1 MKGKRSKRKE
11 KIHLIFPLS
20 TIPFPF
26 PLQANYSRKKPMNI
40 LLVDDDYLLAK
51 GTAKLLE
58 RLGNHQVLIT
68 DSPEEIFQRT
78 QAGEVDL
85 VLMDV
90 NLPEAQWNGE
100 EVSGA
105 DISQILKTEP
115 KTAEIPIILV
125 TAYAMQGEQQKLLA
139 ISQAD
144 GFFAKPIT
152 EYDSLL
158 QLMAQ
163 LHEAR
168 LQNNLCESSSL

>member
-1 MKGKRSKRKE
+1 
-11 KIHLIFPLS
+11 
-20 TIPFPF
+20 
-26 PLQANYSRKKPMNI
+26 MNI

-58 RLGNHQVLIT
+58 RLGGHQVLIT
-68 DSPEEIFQRT
+68 DSPEEIFRRT

-105 DISQILKTEP
+105 DMAKILKTNP
-115 KTAEIPIILV
+115 QTAEIPIILV

-139 ISQAD
+139 TSQAD

-152 EYDSLL
+152 EYESLL
-158 QLMAQ
+158 QLMTQ
-163 LHEAR
+163 LHKAR
-168 LQNNLCESSSL
+168 LQSNLSESSSV